1 MMLLIKYTLKISL
14 ILLFGSSLKAF
25 GSDSLLFSIEHFTK
39 EEYQAQNQ
47 NWSVD
52 MDEEGIIYFANHA
65 GLLEFDGISWNFYPS
80 PSGTIMRAVTVSPDG
95 TIFTSGYRELGYWL
109 RDDCGILHY
118 HSLNPLA
125 KDYFTRNEEFWNIK
139 VLDDR
144 IIFHS
149 FSSLYIYQ
157 DSAFVV
163 LDPDGFINTIAHI
176 QDSVYVH
183 LRDQGLFILNDSNKL
198 VPLFIDEFFFGKLIR
213 AILPYDHSR
222 ILLCTASNG
231 LFLFD
236 GEEIEPIFPEL
247 YPFLSTNQ
255 INRGYVLDDTFIIGT
270 ILNGII
276 AFNKEGKV
284 LYRINRENG
293 LLNNTVLGIRTDRY
307 KNIWLTLDRG
317 IDFVSFHIDHS
328 FKTFNDLGIGAVYTG
343 AMYND
348 KLYLGTN
355 QGLFCRKLS
364 DNNSGFSLVPATQG
378 QVWDCRVYDGY
389 LFVSHNTGTFL
400 FKEDDIQKISDVSG
414 GFSIIQNH
422 FDPDVLFQCS
432 YSDLVVFEER
442 NGEWKHTHSLA
453 NFYDLIRYIEL
464 DHLNNLWASHMH
476 RAIYKLQL
484 NDSQDSIINAT
495 YYGLNSVFRKDYNIH
510 VFKVENRIVFTTGD
524 SLFTYDDMHDT
535 IIPFV
540 TLNESLGHFQKAH
553 RIIEAPDHHYWFI
566 TSSSIGLFQIKN
578 SHIYLIKQ
586 YPTSLFRNQLLEGYE
601 NILPIDSRRAFLS
614 LENGYATLDT
624 RADDEKEII
633 KNMNLTLSRIQATG
647 KQGDSENISCREGKL
662 TLDYGRANLQL
673 KYAFPKY
680 SNSDVYYQYFVE
692 GLDNQW
698 SEPKEKPIFELNR
711 LPVGD
716 FTILARA
723 TNDWL
728 ESSEVHEL
736 QVRVNPPWY
745 RSTIAIF
752 LYILFIAV
760 LFILFRNISIARL
773 KRVERKRR
781 EIRESQLI
789 KLRNEKLRA
798 ELSYKSK
805 ELANSTMSIIRKNEF
820 LLEMKELLKQQKVS
834 IGDRFPN
841 KYYQALQKKIDRNLS
856 GGDDWKIFEAHLEK
870 AHEPFIHRLLKKY
883 PDLSHSDLRL
893 CTYLRMN
900 LSSKEIAPLL
910 HISVRGVE
918 NHRYRLRKKLNI
930 TPNQNLTDF
939 ILSVEV

>member
-1 MMLLIKYTLKISL
+1 MLMIKYFLNIAFILVLTSYLKT
-14 ILLFGSSLKAF
+14 FGN
-25 GSDSLLFSIEHFTK
+25 DSLHYSIAHFSK
-39 EEYQAQNQ
+39 EEYHAQNQ

-52 MDEEGIIYFANHA
+52 MDEDGIIYFANHA

-80 PSGTIMRAVTVSPDG
+80 PSGTIMRAVKVSPDG
-95 TIFTSGYRELGYWL
+95 KIYTSGYREMGYWT
-109 RDDCGILHY
+109 RDDFGILHY
-118 HSLNPLA
+118 HSLSPLA
-125 KDYFTRNEEFWNIK
+125 KDFINQNEEFWNIK
-139 VLDDR
+139 VLENK

-149 FSSLYIYQ
+149 FSSLYVFQ
-157 DSAFVV
+157 DSAFTI
-163 LDPDGFINTIAHI
+163 LDPEGFITTIAHI
-176 QDSVYVH
+176 DDRVYVH
-183 LRDQGLFILNDSNKL
+183 IRDRGLFLLDESNEL
-198 VPLFIDEFFFGKLIR
+198 VPSFTGDFFRGKLIR
-213 AILPYDHSR
+213 TILPFDSLK
-222 ILLCTASNG
+222 ILLGTASDG

-236 GEEIEPIFPEL
+236 GERITPIFPEL
-247 YPFLSTNQ
+247 HSFLSANQ
-255 INRGYVLDDTFIIGT
+255 INRGYILDDMFIIGT

-276 AFNKEGKV
+276 AFNKDGEIQFQ
-284 LYRINRENG
+284 INRENG
-293 LLNNTVLGIRTDRY
+293 LQNNTVLGIMTDRY

-317 IDFVSFHIDHS
+317 IDFISFHIDPS
-328 FKTFNDLGIGAVYTG
+328 FETHNDLGIGAVYTA

-355 QGLFCRKLS
+355 QGLFYRKLS
-364 DNNSGFSLVPATQG
+364 DSDSGFSLVPATQG

-400 FKEDDIQKISDVSG
+400 FKGDEFRKISDVSG
-414 GFSIIQNH
+414 GFSIIQNA
-422 FDPDVLFQCS
+422 FDPEALFQCS
-432 YSDLVVFEER
+432 YSDLVVFKKT
-442 NGEWKHTHSLA
+442 NGEWEHSHSVA
-453 NFYDLIRYIEL
+453 NFFDLIRYIEL

-484 NDSQDSIINAT
+484 NDSQDSIINT
-495 YYGLNSVFRKDYNIH
+495 KYYGINSVFRKDFNIH

-524 SLFTYDDMHDT
+524 SLFTYDDMYDT
-535 IIPFV
+535 IIPYT

-566 TSSSIGLFQIKN
+566 ASSSIGLFQVKN
-578 SHIYLIKQ
+578 SHVNLIKQ
-586 YPTSLFRNQLLEGYE
+586 YPSSLFRDQLVEGFE
-601 NILPIDSRRAFLS
+601 NILPIDSRCAFLS
-614 LENGYATLDT
+614 LENGYAILDT
-624 RADDEKEII
+624 RADDEKETI
-633 KNMNLTLSRIQATG
+633 KSMNLTLTRIYVSG
-647 KQGDSENISCREGKL
+647 KQGAAENILREQGKL
-662 TLDYGRANLQL
+662 TLDYGRTNLQL

-680 SNSDVYYQYFVE
+680 SNSDISYHYFIE

-698 SEPKEKPIFELNR
+698 SEPMEKPIFELSR

-716 FTILARA
+716 FTIMAKA

-728 ESSEVHEL
+728 ESSQVHEL

-745 RSTIAIF
+745 RSTVAILCYIALI
-752 LYILFIAV
+752 IV

-781 EIRESQLI
+781 EIRENQLI

-798 ELSYKSK
+798 ELTYKSR
-805 ELANSTMSIIRKNEF
+805 ELANSTMSIIQKNEF
-820 LLEMKELLKQQKVS
+820 LLELKDVLKQQKHS
-834 IGDRFPN
+834 IGERFPN
-841 KYYQALQKKIDRNLS
+841 KYYQALLKKIDRNLS

-870 AHEPFIHRLLKKY
+870 AHEPFIQKLLKKH
-883 PDLSHSDLRL
+883 PELSHSDLRL

-918 NHRYRLRKKLNI
+918 NHRYKLRKKLNI

-939 ILSVEV
+939 ILGVEV

>member
-1 MMLLIKYTLKISL
+1 MLRIVYFLNIAF
-14 ILLFGSSLKAF
+14 ILVFSICLESKGN
-25 GSDSLLFSIEHFTK
+25 DSLLFSIEHFSK
-39 EEYQAQNQ
+39 EEYHAQNQ

-52 MDEEGIIYFANHA
+52 VDQEGIIYFANHA
-65 GLLEFDGISWNFYPS
+65 GLLEFDGISWNFFPN
-80 PSGTIMRAVTVSPDG
+80 PSGAIMRAVTVSPDG
-95 TIFTSGYRELGYWL
+95 KIFTSGYRELGYWM
-109 RDDCGILHY
+109 RDDVGILHY
-118 HSLNPLA
+118 HSLNHLA
-125 KDYFTRNEEFWNIK
+125 EGYFTRNEEFWNIK
-139 VLDDR
+139 VLEDR

-149 FSSLYIYQ
+149 FSSLYIYR
-157 DSAFVV
+157 DSSFVV
-163 LDPDGFINTIAHI
+163 LDPEGFINTIAHI
-176 QDSVYVH
+176 GDTVYVH
-183 LRDQGLFILNDSNKL
+183 LRDQGLFILDDSNEL
-198 VPLFIDEFFFGKLIR
+198 VPFFIDDFFRGKLIR
-213 AILPYDHSR
+213 AMLPYDHSR
-222 ILLCTASNG
+222 ILLGTASDG

-236 GEEIEPIFPEL
+236 GEQIKPIFPEL

-255 INRGYVLDDTFIIGT
+255 INRGYVLDDTYIIGT

-293 LLNNTVLGIRTDRY
+293 LQNNTVLGIKTDRY

-317 IDFVSFHIDHS
+317 IDFISFHIDPS
-328 FKTFNDLGIGAVYTG
+328 FEAHNDLGIGAVYTG
-343 AMYND
+343 AIYND

-355 QGLFCRKLS
+355 QGLFYRQLS
-364 DNNSGFSLVPATQG
+364 DDDSNFSLVPATQG
-378 QVWDCRVYDGY
+378 QVWDCRIYDGC

-400 FKEDDIQKISDVSG
+400 FEGDVLRKISDVSG
-414 GFSIIQNH
+414 GFSIIRNA
-422 FDPDVLFQCS
+422 FDPDALFQCS
-432 YSDLVVFEER
+432 YSDLVVFKKR
-442 NGEWKHTHSLA
+442 GGEWRHTHSLA

-484 NDSQDSIINAT
+484 NDSQDSIVNRT
-495 YYGLNSVFRKDYNIH
+495 YYGIHSVFGKDYNIH

-535 IIPFV
+535 IIPFT
-540 TLNESLGHFQKAH
+540 TLNELLGSFQQAR
-553 RIIEAPDHHYWFI
+553 RIIESPDHHYWFI
-566 TSSSIGLFQIKN
+566 TASSIGLFHIQN
-578 SHIYLIKQ
+578 SHVDLIKQ
-586 YPTSLFRNQLLEGYE
+586 YPTSLFQNQLVEGFE
-601 NILPIDSRRAFLS
+601 NIFPIDSRRAYLS
-614 LENGYATLDT
+614 LENGYAILDA

-633 KNMNLTLSRIQATG
+633 TSMNLTLSRIQVSG
-647 KQGDSENISCREGKL
+647 KEGRSENISCAGEKL
-662 TLDYGRANLQL
+662 VLDYGRTNLLL

-680 SNSDVYYQYFVE
+680 SKSNINYHYYIE

-698 SEPKEKPIFELNR
+698 SDPMEKPVFELSR

-716 FTILARA
+716 YTIKAKA

-728 ESSEVHEL
+728 ESSGIHEL

-745 RSTIAIF
+745 SSTLAILVYIALI
-752 LYILFIAV
+752 IALFV
-760 LFILFRNISIARL
+760 LFRNVSIARL

-781 EIRESQLI
+781 EIRENQLI

-798 ELSYKSK
+798 ELAYKSK

-820 LLEMKELLKQQKVS
+820 LLELKELLKQQK
-834 IGDRFPN
+834 ITTGDRFPN

-870 AHEPFIHRLLKKY
+870 AHEPFIQKMLKKY
-883 PDLSHSDLRL
+883 PDLSHSDLKL

-918 NHRYRLRKKLNI
+918 NHRYRLRKKMNI
-930 TPNQNLTDF
+930 TPNQNLTDY